1 MYGKKLMR
9 VATVTLCL
17 VSLHALAAQDF
28 SALSM
33 QELTQLKPNEMGE
46 DDRNAFRAEIQKRS
60 VNMSAAEKEEFRNQM
75 RSQNKGQGGGQGSG
89 QGMQEKGG
97 MQGGMGRGH

>member
-1 MYGKKLMR
+1 MYSKKLMR
-9 VATVTLCL
+9 AATVTLCL

-46 DDRNAFRAEIQKRS
+46 DDGNAFRAEMQKRS
-60 VNMSAAEKEEFRNQM
+60 VNMSSTEKEEFRNQM
-75 RSQNKGQGGGQGSG
+75 REQKKSQGGGQG
-89 QGMQEKGG
+89 MQER
-97 MQGGMGRGH
+97 GGMGRRH

>member
-9 VATVTLCL
+9 AATVTLCL

-60 VNMSAAEKEEFRNQM
+60 ASMSSTEKEEFRNQM
-75 RSQNKGQGGGQGSG
+75 REQKKGQSGGQRMQGSG
-89 QGMQEKGG
+89 A
-97 MQGGMGRGH
+97 MGRGQ